1 MIRYPLHPFGE
12 DELVFQALAE
22 ARSKYRDR
30 TYNCFKDE
38 YTEVLEKLRAEI
50 RPKGFLDSLR
60 SLFNEERSIQYSVIS
75 QIIEE
80 RKEGSL
86 ESKV

>member
-1 MIRYPLHPFGE
+1 MMRYPLHSFGE

-22 ARSKYRDR
+22 ARSKYKDNM
-30 TYNCFKDE
+30 YNCFKDE

-50 RPKGFLDSLR
+50 RPRGFLDSLCF
-60 SLFNEERSIQYSVIS
+60 LFDEERSIQYSVIS